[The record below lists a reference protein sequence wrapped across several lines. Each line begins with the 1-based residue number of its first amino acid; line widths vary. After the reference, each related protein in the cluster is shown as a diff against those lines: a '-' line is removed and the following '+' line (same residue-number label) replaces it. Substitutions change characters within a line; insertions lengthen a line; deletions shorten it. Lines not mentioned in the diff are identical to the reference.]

1 MLWDYT
7 IILYW
12 KSKEGYL
19 NISTLIL
26 QSSILLSFPLQAVFI
41 PKTMLETNWTTLF
54 SFKNH
59 MYIWICEFKKLAT
72 TDMLSIHLLL
82 STWNPIIVS
91 LVTPEDRKTM
101 APTFISFCL
110 CGGGGGGC
118 VVGSVGGQLGRSDH
132 WNPTNLRSDR
142 YWLCYLLLCSCG
154 QVLPLSFHFLIC
166 KMRLVYHNVMGEN
179 QMNEN
184 ICTLKYV
191 KNYSFPTCVS

>member
-19 NISTLIL
+19 YISTFIL
-26 QSSILLSFPLQAVFI
+26 RSSILLSFPLQAVFI

-54 SFKNH
+54 SFKYH
-59 MYIWICEFKKLAT
+59 MYILWISEFKKLAT

-91 LVTPEDRKTM
+91 LVTPEDHKTM

-110 CGGGGGGC
+110 CVCVGGGGGGEVC
-118 VVGSVGGQLGRSDH
+118 VVGLGVSWGEIITGIQQIWGQTDLDFAIYWSVAVAK
-132 WNPTNLRSDR
+132 
-142 YWLCYLLLCSCG
+142 SC
-154 QVLPLSFHFLIC
+154 LWASISLS
-166 KMRLVYHNVMGEN
+166 
-179 QMNEN
+179 
-184 ICTLKYV
+184 V
-191 KNYSFPTCVS
+191 KWG

>member
-110 CGGGGGGC
+110 CVGVGVCVLWGRWGGSWGEVITGIQQIWGQTDIDFAIYC
-118 VVGSVGGQLGRSDH
+118 FVAVAKSCLWASISWSVKWG
-132 WNPTNLRSDR
+132 
-142 YWLCYLLLCSCG
+142 
-154 QVLPLSFHFLIC
+154 
-166 KMRLVYHNVMGEN
+166 
-179 QMNEN
+179 
-184 ICTLKYV
+184 
-191 KNYSFPTCVS
+191 